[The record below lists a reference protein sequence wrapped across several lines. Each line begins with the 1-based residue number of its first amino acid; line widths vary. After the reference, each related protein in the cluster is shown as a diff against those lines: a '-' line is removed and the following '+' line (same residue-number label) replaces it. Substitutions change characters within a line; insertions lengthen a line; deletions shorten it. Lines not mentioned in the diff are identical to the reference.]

1 MSAKHALL
9 AFGVGLLLPACG
21 HAATLRTT
29 GTLGGPMVRISDLFD
44 GAGDGASKVLG
55 PGPAP
60 GQRIVVEAAQLAAI
74 ARQFGVDWR
83 PASSADRSVLERAGR
98 LLPREAILEPLR
110 AALAG
115 VGAPPDAEV
124 DLPGYSAPMIAI
136 EARPEADV
144 EQLDYDAA
152 SGRFTASFL
161 LTGDGV
167 ETQRVRLDGVAQ
179 EMIEVAVPTHRL
191 NAGTVIGEEDLRMS
205 RVRAALVRGD
215 VARTV
220 DEAVGFALR
229 RSMVP
234 GQPIALA
241 DITRPNAVLKGSRVA
256 VELNVPGLTVAA
268 QAIATESAALG
279 ERIRI
284 LNPGSRAVVEAQVVG
299 PDRVRVLP
307 GSLLVTPPADGVAQ
321 VAER

>member
-9 AFGVGLLLPACG
+9 AFALGLLLPPCG

-29 GTLGGPMVRISDLFD
+29 GALGGPVVRISDLFD
-44 GAGDGASKVLG
+44 GAGDGASRILG
-55 PGPAP
+55 PSPAP
-60 GQRIVVEAAQLAAI
+60 GQRIVVEAPQLAAI

-83 PASSADRSVLERAGR
+83 PASLSDRSVLERPGR
-98 LLPREAILEPLR
+98 LLPREAVLGPLR

-115 VGAPPDAEV
+115 VGAPPDADI
-124 DLPGYSAPMIAI
+124 DLPGFAAPMIAV

-144 EQLDYDAA
+144 EQLDFDAA

-167 ETQRVRLDGVAQ
+167 GTLRMRLDGVAR
-179 EMIEVAVPTHRL
+179 EMIEIPVPRRRL
-191 NAGTVIGEEDLRMS
+191 TAGTVIGEDDLRMS

-215 VARTV
+215 VVRSIEQA
-220 DEAVGFALR
+220 AGFAPR
-229 RSMVP
+229 RSLFP
-234 GQPIALA
+234 EQPIALA
-241 DITRPNAVLKGSRVA
+241 DITRPNAVFKGDRVA
-256 VELNVPGLTVAA
+256 VELSAPGLTVAA
-268 QAIATESAALG
+268 QAVAAESAALG
-279 ERIRI
+279 ERVRI
-284 LNPGSRAVVEAQVVG
+284 VNPGSRAVVEAQVVG

-307 GSLLVTPPADGVAQ
+307 GSLPITPPGDGVAQ